1 MGVEGRGGTRRQA
14 LVFARAAHSYWLDV
28 FPATR
33 RELRRWRD
41 RAESIPDPKL
51 REDALFTLRTK
62 WGHSEG
68 AAAFAVLAPRAYR
81 RRVVRMAIAYQV
93 MIDYL
98 DTISELPLDDPGGN
112 TLQLHRALYAAVSPK
127 SPLGDDD
134 YYALHPYSED
144 GGFLAAQIADC
155 REVFMSLPGCEAV
168 AETALRFATLYAEAQ
183 GICHASEAG
192 REEPAD
198 AECTR
203 IEAKRYPELQWGEMI
218 AAGASSLPVLAVIVA
233 AASSRSSEQEVESLS
248 SAYYP
253 WSSALHIL
261 LHGLVD
267 QAADK
272 ANDQFNQ
279 LNHYRSKEEAAERL
293 TLIASRAQR
302 LVSDLQQGELHA
314 AILAGM
320 GSYYLAPPQ
329 VWEPEDA
336 EISRGALSSLG
347 PLAKPALL
355 VHRVR
360 RGGPRAALR
369 PLGQA

>member
-1 MGVEGRGGTRRQA
+1 VGAEGKGGTGRRA
-14 LVFARAAHSYWLDV
+14 LVFARAARSYWVDV
-28 FPATR
+28 FPVTR
-33 RELRRWRD
+33 RELRHWRD

-68 AAAFAVLAPRAYR
+68 AAAFAVLAPHAYR

-112 TLQLHRALYAAVSPK
+112 TLQLHRALYAAVSLE
-127 SPLGDDD
+127 SPQVED
-134 YYALHPYSED
+134 YYALHPYGDD
-144 GGFLAAQIADC
+144 GGFLAAQIAAC
-155 REVFMSLPGCEAV
+155 REVFVSLPACEAV

-183 GICHASEAG
+183 GICHAAESGWQA
-192 REEPAD
+192 PVN
-198 AECTR
+198 AECTLA
-203 IEAKRYPELQWGEMI
+203 EAKRHPELQWGEMI
-218 AAGASSLPVLAVIVA
+218 AAGASSLPVLALIVA
-233 AASSRSSEQEVESLS
+233 ATNSRSSEQEIESLG

-272 ANDQFNQ
+272 ANGQFNQ
-279 LNHYRSKEEAAERL
+279 LNHYSSKEEAAERL
-293 TLIASRAQR
+293 TLIASRAQNM
-302 LVSDLQQGELHA
+302 VSGLQQGELHA

-336 EISRGALSSLG
+336 EISSGALNSLG

-369 PLGQA
+369 PLRQT